1 MTLFADC
8 GRMPLPASHRDFGD
22 LERLESDLLDAV
34 GGWEAFEEKL
44 RGFFRSAIDEVIDSA
59 RTGRF
64 FFSELEKTEKTY
76 LGTKFEIILRDWL
89 GVPKGIKLDL
99 LIGGSEVD
107 VKSSTAAGYGG
118 WMIPPEAFD
127 ELCILIKVNEVS
139 AICDFGLARAR
150 PDYLRKGSNRDAKTS
165 FSADGRKSIW
175 WMAKGFHYTPN
186 FWTLVSHDD
195 RDVIMSAG
203 GGSKRIAAL
212 FEPCKGVGV
221 SRVQIEAVAAQ
232 DDFMK
237 RLRANGGARD
247 ILRPKGIVILY
258 SETDRELMKKLDL
271 RFGTREFVSFKPTDA
286 SDKELLQNAGLL
298 D

>member
-1 MTLFADC
+1 MTLFADS
-8 GRMPLPASHRDFGD
+8 GRVPLPASHQDFDD
-22 LERLESDLLDAV
+22 LKKLEANLLDAV

-89 GVPKGIKLDL
+89 DVPKGIKLDL

-107 VKSSTAAGYGG
+107 VKSSTATAQGG

-127 ELCILIKVNEVS
+127 ELCILIKVNEAS
-139 AICDFGLARAR
+139 AMCDFGLARAR
-150 PDYLRKGSNRDAKTS
+150 PDYLRKASNRDAKTS
-165 FSADGRKSIW
+165 FSADGRNNIW
-175 WMAKGFHYTPN
+175 WMAKGFQYTPN
-186 FWTLVSHDD
+186 FWTFVTQAD
-195 RDVIMSAG
+195 RDAIINAG
-203 GGSKRIAAL
+203 GGAKRIAAL
-212 FEPCKGVGV
+212 FERYQGLGV

-258 SETDRELMKKLDL
+258 SETDRELMKKLRL
-271 RFGTREFVSFKPTDA
+271 RFGSREFVSFKPTEA
-286 SDKELLQNAGLL
+286 SHIELLQNADLL